1 MKTKLKYLAVFVCLL
16 GASFP
21 LRAQGYIV
29 PNGVTYAGTSEGPG
43 YSIDVIHDPTNGF
56 ATGFSLVP
64 LGKTPPISL
73 YTNTFQFSPI
83 VDVSVRVFFTSAN
96 QPITTNALL
105 SGTMTELGYS
115 PTSGYVFTNGIP
127 FYLALYTGNQNFYP
141 PDGVYTDPLFG
152 WVQLVNNQ
160 GVIQMLGSALEYQGA
175 GIYAGTQTI
184 IQPVPE
190 PGVLGLFALA
200 GLSLFLVKNRQRQQ
214 S

>member
-1 MKTKLKYLAVFVCLL
+1 
-16 GASFP
+16 
-21 LRAQGYIV
+21 
-29 PNGVTYAGTSEGPG
+29 
-43 YSIDVIHDPTNGF
+43 
-56 ATGFSLVP
+56 
-64 LGKTPPISL
+64 
-73 YTNTFQFSPI
+73 
-83 VDVSVRVFFTSAN
+83 
-96 QPITTNALL
+96 
-105 SGTMTELGYS
+105 MTELGYS